1 VALARVADAIG
12 VEVGTGVGESVF
24 VGVNVRVGEGVI
36 VGVRLGVRVTVGGRV
51 GVRLAT
57 GLAVGTAVTL
67 CTTEVVLLA
76 GSVAA
81 NGVTTDD
88 GRQAA
93 IEIRARNTV
102 IHFDIIRNR

>member
-1 VALARVADAIG
+1 MG
-12 VEVGTGVGESVF
+12 VDVGTGVGDRVY

-36 VGVRLGVRVTVGGRV
+36 VGVRLGVRVAVGGSV

-57 GLAVGTAVTL
+57 GLAVGTAVTF
-67 CTTEVVLLA
+67 CTTAVALPD

-81 NGVTTDD
+81 KGVTAAD

-93 IEIRARNTV
+93 IEITARNRV
-102 IHFDIIRNR
+102 IHFGIIRNR